1 MDSNECPQ
9 VTVIPAERGWELV
22 IWQAGGDGE
31 PDPHGGLRYLPVLAW
46 RVEHHRHDDGDF
58 DMTVPVVPGSGPDG
72 PVVCRAPDRQLYDLD
87 FGAIGS
93 EPDDQAALWDHLARR
108 FAEHR
113 AEDEAS
119 GKSKVRR
126 LRPVP
131 KPPTK

>member
-1 MDSNECPQ
+1 
-9 VTVIPAERGWELV
+9 
-22 IWQAGGDGE
+22 
-31 PDPHGGLRYLPVLAW
+31 
-46 RVEHHRHDDGDF
+46 
-58 DMTVPVVPGSGPDG
+58 
-72 PVVCRAPDRQLYDLD
+72 LD
-87 FGAIGS
+87 FGTIGS

>member
-58 DMTVPVVPGSGPDG
+58 DMTVPVAPGSGPDS
-72 PVVCRAPDRQLYDLD
+72 PVVCRAPDRYLYDLD
-87 FGAIGS
+87 YGTIGS
-93 EPDDQAALWDHLARR
+93 EPDDQTALWDHLARR

-113 AEDEAS
+113 AEAS
-119 GKSKVRR
+119 GTGKVRR
-126 LRPVP
+126 LRPVL
-131 KPPTK
+131 KPQTK

>member
-22 IWQAGGDGE
+22 IWQAGGD
-31 PDPHGGLRYLPVLAW
+31 
-46 RVEHHRHDDGDF
+46 F

-72 PVVCRAPDRQLYDLD
+72 PVVCRAPDRHLYDLD
-87 FGAIGS
+87 YGAIGS
-93 EPDDQAALWDHLARR
+93 EPDDQTALWDHLARR

-113 AEDEAS
+113 AEAEAS
-119 GKSKVRR
+119 GKGKVRR
-126 LRPVP
+126 LRPVL